1 MIKDLVVNNKRN
13 IVLSLQVVAVV
24 YLLGNMVYNNLH
36 SFDLLSTLTGLLGL
50 FGNIL
55 LAHKKSSTF
64 ALNMS
69 NNVLG
74 GILSFQNRFF
84 AEVGM
89 NIIYFASQALR
100 GIPYFRNHKDE
111 TGEVVTKGKFE
122 PVKIIAYI
130 TFGTLAMGLVSKF
143 FDGNM
148 VVLDS
153 VQNGIA
159 IGAQLRQMNGNADG
173 WLLWIVSNVINIIV
187 WASVGNWI
195 LVASFAAYIIVALS
209 GYINWKY

>member
-1 MIKDLVVNNKRN
+1 MTNKKK
-13 IVLSLQVVAVV
+13 IIIGLQVVATV
-24 YLLGNMVYNNLH
+24 YLLGNMIYSNLQA
-36 SFDLLSTLTGLLGL
+36 FDLMSTAMGLLGL

-69 NNVLG
+69 NNILG
-74 GILSFQNRFF
+74 GVLSFQNRFF

-89 NIIYFASQALR
+89 NIIYFVTQALQ
-100 GIPYFRNHKDE
+100 GIPYFKKHKDE
-111 TGEVVTKGKFE
+111 TGEVVTKSEFE
-122 PVKIIAYI
+122 PIKIVTYIA
-130 TFGTLAMGLVSKF
+130 FGTLAMGLVSKF

-148 VVLDS
+148 IVLDS

-173 WLLWIVSNVINIIV
+173 WLLWVLSNIINIIV

-195 LVASFAAYIIVALS
+195 LVASFAAYAIVAVS
-209 GYINWKY
+209 GYMNWSE

>member
-1 MIKDLVVNNKRN
+1 MTNKKK
-13 IVLSLQVVAVV
+13 IIIGLQVVATV
-24 YLLGNMVYNNLH
+24 YLLGNMLYSNLQA
-36 SFDLLSTLTGLLGL
+36 FDLMSTAMGLLGL

-69 NNVLG
+69 NNILG
-74 GILSFQNRFF
+74 GVLSFQNRFF

-89 NIIYFASQALR
+89 NFIYFVTQAVQ

-111 TGEVVTKGKFE
+111 TGEVETKSEIE
-122 PVKIIAYI
+122 PIKIITYI
-130 TFGTLAMGLVSKF
+130 AFGTLAMGLISKY

-159 IGAQLRQMNGNADG
+159 IGAQLRQMNGNADC
-173 WLLWIVSNVINIIV
+173 WLLWVLSNIINIIV

-195 LVASFAAYIIVALS
+195 LVASFVAYAIVAIS
-209 GYINWKY
+209 GYLNWSE

>member
-1 MIKDLVVNNKRN
+1 MTNKKK
-13 IVLSLQVVAVV
+13 IIIGLQVVATV
-24 YLLGNMVYNNLH
+24 YLLGNMLYSNLQV
-36 SFDLLSTLTGLLGL
+36 FDLMSTAMGLLGL

-69 NNVLG
+69 NNILG
-74 GILSFQNRFF
+74 GVLSFQNRFF

-89 NIIYFASQALR
+89 NIIYFVTQALQ

-111 TGEVVTKGKFE
+111 TGEVETKSEIEPIKIVTY
-122 PVKIIAYI
+122 IA
-130 TFGTLAMGLVSKF
+130 FGTLAMGLVSKL

-159 IGAQLRQMNGNADG
+159 IGAQIRQMNGNADG
-173 WLLWIVSNVINIIV
+173 WLLWVLSNIINIIV

-195 LVASFAAYIIVALS
+195 LVASFAAYAIVAVS
-209 GYINWKY
+209 GYLNWSE

>member
-1 MIKDLVVNNKRN
+1 MTNKKK
-13 IVLSLQVVAVV
+13 IIIGLQVVATV
-24 YLLGNMVYNNLH
+24 YLLGNMLYSNLQA
-36 SFDLLSTLTGLLGL
+36 FDLMSTAMGLLGL

-69 NNVLG
+69 NNILG
-74 GILSFQNRFF
+74 GVLSFQNRFF

-89 NIIYFASQALR
+89 NIIYFVTQALQ

-111 TGEVVTKGKFE
+111 TGEVETKSEIE
-122 PVKIIAYI
+122 PIKIITYI
-130 TFGTLAMGLVSKF
+130 AFGTLAMGLISKY

-153 VQNGIA
+153 IQNGIA

-173 WLLWIVSNVINIIV
+173 WLLWVLSNIINIIV

-195 LVASFAAYIIVALS
+195 LVASFAAYAIVAVS
-209 GYINWKY
+209 GYLNWSE

>member
-1 MIKDLVVNNKRN
+1 MCSSDLNKKKT
-13 IVLSLQVVAVV
+13 IITLQVVATV
-24 YLLGNMVYNNLH
+24 YLLGNMIYSNLQA
-36 SFDLLSTLTGLLGL
+36 FDLMSTAMGLLGL

-55 LAHKKSSTF
+55 LAHKKEATF
-64 ALNMS
+64 ALNMT

-89 NIIYFASQALR
+89 NVIYFVTQAVQ
-100 GIPYFRNHKDE
+100 GIPYFKKHKDE
-111 TGEVVTKGKFE
+111 TGEVETKSEIE
-122 PVKIIAYI
+122 PIKIITYI
-130 TFGTLAMGLVSKF
+130 AFGTLAMGLISKY

-153 VQNGIA
+153 IQNGIA

-173 WLLWIVSNVINIIV
+173 WLLWVLSNIINIIV

-195 LVASFAAYIIVALS
+195 LVASFAAYAVVAIS
-209 GYINWKY
+209 GYLNWTE

>member
-1 MIKDLVVNNKRN
+1 MTNKKK
-13 IVLSLQVVAVV
+13 IIIGLQVVATV
-24 YLLGNMVYNNLH
+24 YLLGNMLYSNLQA
-36 SFDLLSTLTGLLGL
+36 FDLMSTAMGLLGL

-69 NNVLG
+69 NNILG
-74 GILSFQNRFF
+74 GVLSFQNRFF

-89 NIIYFASQALR
+89 NIIYFVTQAVQ
-100 GIPYFRNHKDE
+100 GIPYFKKHKDE
-111 TGEVVTKGKFE
+111 TGEVVTKSEFE
-122 PVKIIAYI
+122 PIKIVTYIA
-130 TFGTLAMGLVSKF
+130 FGTLAMGLVSKF

-153 VQNGIA
+153 IQNGIA

-173 WLLWIVSNVINIIV
+173 WLLWVLSNVINIIV

-195 LVASFAAYIIVALS
+195 LVASFAAYAVVAIS
-209 GYINWKY
+209 GYLNWSE

>member
-1 MIKDLVVNNKRN
+1 MTNKKK
-13 IVLSLQVVAVV
+13 IIIGLQVVATV
-24 YLLGNMVYNNLH
+24 YLLGNMLYSNLQA
-36 SFDLLSTLTGLLGL
+36 FDLMSTAMGLLGL

-69 NNVLG
+69 NNILG
-74 GILSFQNRFF
+74 GVLSFQNRFF

-89 NIIYFASQALR
+89 NFIYFVTQALQ

-111 TGEVVTKGKFE
+111 TGEVETKSEIE
-122 PVKIIAYI
+122 PIKIITYI
-130 TFGTLAMGLVSKF
+130 AFGTLAMGLISKY

-153 VQNGIA
+153 IQNGIA

-173 WLLWIVSNVINIIV
+173 WLLWVLSNIINIIV

-195 LVASFAAYIIVALS
+195 LVASFAAYAIVAVS
-209 GYINWKY
+209 GYLNWSE

>member
-1 MIKDLVVNNKRN
+1 MTNKKK
-13 IVLSLQVVAVV
+13 IIIGLQVVATV
-24 YLLGNMVYNNLH
+24 YLLGNMLYNNLQ
-36 SFDLLSTLTGLLGL
+36 SFDLMSTAMGLLGL

-69 NNVLG
+69 NNILG
-74 GILSFQNRFF
+74 GVLSFQNRFF

-89 NIIYFASQALR
+89 NIIYFVTQALQ

-111 TGEVVTKGKFE
+111 AGEVETKSEIE
-122 PVKIIAYI
+122 PIKIITYI
-130 TFGTLAMGLVSKF
+130 AFGTLAMGLISKY

-173 WLLWIVSNVINIIV
+173 WLLWVLSNIINIIV

-195 LVASFAAYIIVALS
+195 LVASFAAYAIVAVS
-209 GYINWKY
+209 GYLNWSE

>member
-1 MIKDLVVNNKRN
+1 MTNKKK
-13 IVLSLQVVAVV
+13 IIIGLQVVATV
-24 YLLGNMVYNNLH
+24 YLLGNMLYNNLQ
-36 SFDLLSTLTGLLGL
+36 SFDLMSTAMGLLGL

-69 NNVLG
+69 NNILG
-74 GILSFQNRFF
+74 GVLSFQNRFF

-89 NIIYFASQALR
+89 NVIYFVTQAVQ

-111 TGEVVTKGKFE
+111 AGEVETKSEIE
-122 PVKIIAYI
+122 PIKIITYI
-130 TFGTLAMGLVSKF
+130 AFGTLAMGLVSKF

-173 WLLWIVSNVINIIV
+173 WLLWVLSNIINIIV

-195 LVASFAAYIIVALS
+195 LVASFAAYAIVAIS
-209 GYINWKY
+209 GYLNWSE

>member
-1 MIKDLVVNNKRN
+1 MTNKKK
-13 IVLSLQVVAVV
+13 IIIGLQVVATV
-24 YLLGNMVYNNLH
+24 YLLGNMIYSNLQA
-36 SFDLLSTLTGLLGL
+36 FDLMSTAMGLLGL

-55 LAHKKSSTF
+55 LAHKKEATF
-64 ALNMS
+64 ALNMT

-89 NIIYFASQALR
+89 NIIYFATQAVQ
-100 GIPYFRNHKDE
+100 GIPYFKKHKDE
-111 TGEVVTKGKFE
+111 TGEVVTKSEFE
-122 PVKIIAYI
+122 PIKIITYI
-130 TFGTLAMGLVSKF
+130 AFGTVAMGLVSKF

-153 VQNGIA
+153 IQNGIA

-173 WLLWIVSNVINIIV
+173 WLLWVLSNIINIIV

-195 LVASFAAYIIVALS
+195 LVASFAAYAIVAVS
-209 GYINWKY
+209 GYLNWSE

>member
-1 MIKDLVVNNKRN
+1 MTNKKK
-13 IVLSLQVVAVV
+13 IIIGLQVVATV
-24 YLLGNMVYNNLH
+24 YLLGNMLYNNLQA
-36 SFDLLSTLTGLLGL
+36 FDLMSTAMGLLGL

-69 NNVLG
+69 NNILG
-74 GILSFQNRFF
+74 GVLSFQNRFF

-89 NIIYFASQALR
+89 NFIYFVTQALQ
-100 GIPYFRNHKDE
+100 GIPYFKKHKDE
-111 TGEVVTKGKFE
+111 TGEVVTKSEFE
-122 PVKIIAYI
+122 PIKIITYI
-130 TFGTLAMGLVSKF
+130 AFGTVAMGLVSKF

-153 VQNGIA
+153 IQNGIA

-173 WLLWIVSNVINIIV
+173 WLLWVLSNIINIIV

-195 LVASFAAYIIVALS
+195 LVASFAAYAIVAIS
-209 GYINWKY
+209 GYLNWSE

>member
-1 MIKDLVVNNKRN
+1 MTNKKK
-13 IVLSLQVVAVV
+13 IIIGLQVVATV
-24 YLLGNMVYNNLH
+24 YLLGNMLYSNLQA
-36 SFDLLSTLTGLLGL
+36 FDLLSTAMGLLGL

-74 GILSFQNRFF
+74 GILSFQNGFF

-89 NIIYFASQALR
+89 NIIYFLTQAVQ
-100 GIPYFRNHKDE
+100 GIPYFKKHKDE
-111 TGEVVTKGKFE
+111 TGEVVTKSEFE
-122 PVKIIAYI
+122 PIKIITYI
-130 TFGTLAMGLVSKF
+130 AFGTLAMGLVSKF

-153 VQNGIA
+153 IQNGIA
-159 IGAQLRQMNGNADG
+159 IGAQLRQVNGNADG
-173 WLLWIVSNVINIIV
+173 WLLWVLSNIINIIV

-195 LVASFAAYIIVALS
+195 LVASFAAYAIVAVS
-209 GYINWKY
+209 GYLNWSE

>member
-1 MIKDLVVNNKRN
+1 MKNKKK
-13 IVLSLQVVAVV
+13 IIIGLQVVATV
-24 YLLGNMVYNNLH
+24 YLLGNMLYSNLQA
-36 SFDLLSTLTGLLGL
+36 FDLMSTAMGLLGL

-69 NNVLG
+69 NNILG
-74 GILSFQNRFF
+74 GVLSFQNRFF

-89 NIIYFASQALR
+89 NVIYFVTQAVQ
-100 GIPYFRNHKDE
+100 GIPYFKKHKDE
-111 TGEVVTKGKFE
+111 TGEVVTNSEIE
-122 PVKIIAYI
+122 PIKIITYI
-130 TFGTLAMGLVSKF
+130 AFGTLAMGLVSKF

-173 WLLWIVSNVINIIV
+173 WLLWVLSNIINIIV

-195 LVASFAAYIIVALS
+195 LVASFAAYAIVAVS
-209 GYINWKY
+209 GYLNWSE

>member
-1 MIKDLVVNNKRN
+1 MTNKKKL
-13 IVLSLQVVAVV
+13 IIGLQVVATV
-24 YLLGNMVYNNLH
+24 YLLGNMLYSNLQA
-36 SFDLLSTLTGLLGL
+36 FDLMSTAMGLLGL

-69 NNVLG
+69 NNILG
-74 GILSFQNRFF
+74 GVLSFQNRFF

-89 NIIYFASQALR
+89 NFIYFVTQALQ

-111 TGEVVTKGKFE
+111 TGEVETKSEIE
-122 PVKIIAYI
+122 PIKIITYI
-130 TFGTLAMGLVSKF
+130 AFGTLAMGLISKY

-153 VQNGIA
+153 IQNGIA

-173 WLLWIVSNVINIIV
+173 WLLWVLSNIINIIV

-195 LVASFAAYIIVALS
+195 LVASFAAYAIVAIS
-209 GYINWKY
+209 GYLNWTE

>member
-1 MIKDLVVNNKRN
+1 MTNKKK
-13 IVLSLQVVAVV
+13 IIIGLQVVATV
-24 YLLGNMVYNNLH
+24 YLLGNMLYSNLQA
-36 SFDLLSTLTGLLGL
+36 FDLMSTAMGLLGL

-69 NNVLG
+69 NNILG
-74 GILSFQNRFF
+74 GVLSFQNRFF

-89 NIIYFASQALR
+89 NIIYFVTQAVQ
-100 GIPYFRNHKDE
+100 GIPYFKKHKDE
-111 TGEVVTKGKFE
+111 TGEVVTKSEFE
-122 PVKIIAYI
+122 PIKIITYI
-130 TFGTLAMGLVSKF
+130 AFGTLAMGLVSKF

-153 VQNGIA
+153 IQNGIA

-173 WLLWIVSNVINIIV
+173 WLLWVLSNIINIIV

-195 LVASFAAYIIVALS
+195 LVASFAAYAIVAIS
-209 GYINWKY
+209 GYLNWSE

>member
-1 MIKDLVVNNKRN
+1 MTNKKK
-13 IVLSLQVVAVV
+13 IIIGLQVVATV
-24 YLLGNMVYNNLH
+24 YLLGNMIYSNLQ
-36 SFDLLSTLTGLLGL
+36 SFDLMSTAMGLLGL

-69 NNVLG
+69 NNILG
-74 GILSFQNRFF
+74 GVLSFQNRFF

-89 NIIYFASQALR
+89 NVIYFVTQALQ

-111 TGEVVTKGKFE
+111 SGEVETKSEIE
-122 PVKIIAYI
+122 PIKIITYI
-130 TFGTLAMGLVSKF
+130 AFGTLAMGLISKY

-153 VQNGIA
+153 IQNGIA

-173 WLLWIVSNVINIIV
+173 WLLWVLSNIINIIV

-195 LVASFAAYIIVALS
+195 LVASFAAYAVVAIS
-209 GYINWKY
+209 GYLNWTE

>member
-1 MIKDLVVNNKRN
+1 MANKKK
-13 IVLSLQVVAVV
+13 IIIGLQVVATV
-24 YLLGNMVYNNLH
+24 YLLGNMLYNNLQA
-36 SFDLLSTLTGLLGL
+36 FDLMSTAMGLLGL

-69 NNVLG
+69 NNILG
-74 GILSFQNRFF
+74 GVLSFQNRFF

-89 NIIYFASQALR
+89 NIIYFLTQAVQ
-100 GIPYFRNHKDE
+100 GIPYFKKHKDE
-111 TGEVVTKGKFE
+111 TGEVVTKSEFE
-122 PVKIIAYI
+122 PIKIITYI
-130 TFGTLAMGLVSKF
+130 AFGTLAMGLVSKF

-153 VQNGIA
+153 IQNGIA

-173 WLLWIVSNVINIIV
+173 WLLWVLSNIINIIV

-195 LVASFAAYIIVALS
+195 LVASFAAYAIVAIS
-209 GYINWKY
+209 GYLNWSE

>member
-1 MIKDLVVNNKRN
+1 MTNKKK
-13 IVLSLQVVAVV
+13 IIIGLQAVATV
-24 YLLGNMVYNNLH
+24 YLLGNMLYSNLQA
-36 SFDLLSTLTGLLGL
+36 FDLMSTAMGLLGL

-69 NNVLG
+69 NNILG

-89 NIIYFASQALR
+89 NFIYFITQALQ
-100 GIPYFRNHKDE
+100 GIPYFRNHKNE
-111 TGEVVTKGKFE
+111 TGEVETKSEIE
-122 PVKIIAYI
+122 PIKIITYI
-130 TFGTLAMGLVSKF
+130 AFGTLAMGLVSKF

-159 IGAQLRQMNGNADG
+159 IGAQLRQMMVTLMGG
-173 WLLWIVSNVINIIV
+173 CYGCYLTSSTSSCGLR
-187 WASVGNWI
+187 
-195 LVASFAAYIIVALS
+195 
-209 GYINWKY
+209 

>member
-1 MIKDLVVNNKRN
+1 MTNKKKL
-13 IVLSLQVVAVV
+13 IIGLQVVATV
-24 YLLGNMVYNNLH
+24 YLLGNMLYSNLQA
-36 SFDLLSTLTGLLGL
+36 FDLMSTAMGLLGL

-69 NNVLG
+69 NNILG

-89 NIIYFASQALR
+89 NFIYFITQALQ
-100 GIPYFRNHKDE
+100 GIPYFRNHKNE
-111 TGEVVTKGKFE
+111 TGEVVTKSEFE
-122 PVKIIAYI
+122 PIKIITYI
-130 TFGTLAMGLVSKF
+130 AFGTLAMGLVSKF

-153 VQNGIA
+153 IQNGIA

-173 WLLWIVSNVINIIV
+173 WLLWVLSNIINIIV

-195 LVASFAAYIIVALS
+195 LVASFAAYAIVAIS
-209 GYINWKY
+209 GYLNWSE

>member
-1 MIKDLVVNNKRN
+1 MTNKKK
-13 IVLSLQVVAVV
+13 IIIGLQVVATV
-24 YLLGNMVYNNLH
+24 YLLGNMLYNNLQA
-36 SFDLLSTLTGLLGL
+36 FDLMSTAMGLLGL

-69 NNVLG
+69 NNILG
-74 GILSFQNRFF
+74 GFLSFQNRFF

-89 NIIYFASQALR
+89 NIIYFLTQALQ
-100 GIPYFRNHKDE
+100 GIPYFQKHKDE
-111 TGEVVTKGKFE
+111 TGEVATKSEFE
-122 PVKIIAYI
+122 PIKIITYI
-130 TFGTLAMGLVSKF
+130 AFGTLVMGLVSKF

-153 VQNGIA
+153 IQNGIA

-173 WLLWIVSNVINIIV
+173 WLLWVLSNIINIIV

-195 LVASFAAYIIVALS
+195 LVASFAAYAIVAIS
-209 GYINWKY
+209 GYLNWSE

>member
-1 MIKDLVVNNKRN
+1 MTNKKK
-13 IVLSLQVVAVV
+13 IIIGLQVVATV
-24 YLLGNMVYNNLH
+24 YLLGNMLYSNLQA
-36 SFDLLSTLTGLLGL
+36 FDLMSTAMGLLGL

-69 NNVLG
+69 NNILG
-74 GILSFQNRFF
+74 GVLSFQNRFF

-89 NIIYFASQALR
+89 NIIYFVTQAVQ
-100 GIPYFRNHKDE
+100 GIPYFKKHKDE
-111 TGEVVTKGKFE
+111 TGEVVTKSEFE
-122 PVKIIAYI
+122 PIKIITYI
-130 TFGTLAMGLVSKF
+130 AFGTLAMGLVSKF

-173 WLLWIVSNVINIIV
+173 WLLWVLSNIINIVV

-195 LVASFAAYIIVALS
+195 LVASFAAYAIVAVS
-209 GYINWKY
+209 GYLNWSE

>member
-1 MIKDLVVNNKRN
+1 MTNKKKL
-13 IVLSLQVVAVV
+13 IIGLQVVATV
-24 YLLGNMVYNNLH
+24 YLLGNMLYSNLQA
-36 SFDLLSTLTGLLGL
+36 FDLMSTAMGLLGL

-69 NNVLG
+69 NNILG

-89 NIIYFASQALR
+89 NFIYFITQALQ
-100 GIPYFRNHKDE
+100 GIPYFRNHKNE
-111 TGEVVTKGKFE
+111 TGEVETKSEIE
-122 PVKIIAYI
+122 PIKIITYI
-130 TFGTLAMGLVSKF
+130 AFGTLAMGLISKY

-153 VQNGIA
+153 IQNGIA

-173 WLLWIVSNVINIIV
+173 WLLWVLSNVINIIV

-195 LVASFAAYIIVALS
+195 LVASFAAYAVVAIS
-209 GYINWKY
+209 GYLNWSE

>member
-1 MIKDLVVNNKRN
+1 MTNKKK
-13 IVLSLQVVAVV
+13 IIIGLQVVATV
-24 YLLGNMVYNNLH
+24 YLLGNMLYSNLQA
-36 SFDLLSTLTGLLGL
+36 FDLMSTAMGLLGL

-74 GILSFQNRFF
+74 GVLSFQNRFF

-89 NIIYFASQALR
+89 NVIYFVTQAVQ
-100 GIPYFRNHKDE
+100 GIPYFKKHKDE
-111 TGEVVTKGKFE
+111 TGEVETKSEIE
-122 PVKIIAYI
+122 PIKIITYI
-130 TFGTLAMGLVSKF
+130 AFGTLAMGLISKY

-153 VQNGIA
+153 IQNGIA

-173 WLLWIVSNVINIIV
+173 WLLWVLSNIINIIV

-195 LVASFAAYIIVALS
+195 LVASFAAYAIVAVS
-209 GYINWKY
+209 GYLNWSE

>member
-1 MIKDLVVNNKRN
+1 MTNKKK
-13 IVLSLQVVAVV
+13 IIIGLQVVATV
-24 YLLGNMVYNNLH
+24 YLLGNMLYSNLQ
-36 SFDLLSTLTGLLGL
+36 SFDLMSTAMGLLGL

-69 NNVLG
+69 NNILG
-74 GILSFQNRFF
+74 GVLSFQNRFF

-89 NIIYFASQALR
+89 NIIYFVTQAVQ
-100 GIPYFRNHKDE
+100 GIPYFKKHKDE
-111 TGEVVTKGKFE
+111 TGEVVTKSEFE
-122 PVKIIAYI
+122 PIKIITYI
-130 TFGTLAMGLVSKF
+130 AFGTLAMGLVSKF

-153 VQNGIA
+153 IQNGIA

-173 WLLWIVSNVINIIV
+173 WLLWVLSNIINIIV

-195 LVASFAAYIIVALS
+195 LVASFAAYAIVAVS
-209 GYINWKY
+209 GYLNWSE

>member
-1 MIKDLVVNNKRN
+1 MTNKKK
-13 IVLSLQVVAVV
+13 IIIGLQVVATV
-24 YLLGNMVYNNLH
+24 YLLGNMLYNNLQ
-36 SFDLLSTLTGLLGL
+36 SFDLMSTAMGLLGL

-69 NNVLG
+69 NNILG
-74 GILSFQNRFF
+74 GVLSFQNRFF

-89 NIIYFASQALR
+89 NIIYFVTQALQ

-111 TGEVVTKGKFE
+111 TGEVETKSEIE
-122 PVKIIAYI
+122 PIKIITYI
-130 TFGTLAMGLVSKF
+130 AFGTLAMGLISKY

-173 WLLWIVSNVINIIV
+173 WLLWVLSNIINIIV

-195 LVASFAAYIIVALS
+195 LVASFAAYAVVAIS
-209 GYINWKY
+209 GYLNWTE

>member
-1 MIKDLVVNNKRN
+1 MTNKKK
-13 IVLSLQVVAVV
+13 IIISLQVVATV
-24 YLLGNMVYNNLH
+24 YLLGNMIYSNLQA
-36 SFDLLSTLTGLLGL
+36 FDLMSTAMGLLGL

-69 NNVLG
+69 NNILG

-89 NIIYFASQALR
+89 NFIYFVTQALQ

-111 TGEVVTKGKFE
+111 TGEVETKSEIE
-122 PVKIIAYI
+122 PIKIITYI
-130 TFGTLAMGLVSKF
+130 AFGTLAMGLVSKF

-153 VQNGIA
+153 IQNGIA

-173 WLLWIVSNVINIIV
+173 WLLWVVSNVINMIV

-195 LVASFAAYIIVALS
+195 LVASFAAYAIVAVS
-209 GYINWKY
+209 GYLNWSE

>member
-1 MIKDLVVNNKRN
+1 MSNKKK
-13 IVLSLQVVAVV
+13 IIIGLQVVATV
-24 YLLGNMVYNNLH
+24 YLLGNMLYSNLQA
-36 SFDLLSTLTGLLGL
+36 FDLMSTAMGLLGL

-55 LAHKKSSTF
+55 LAHKKKETF
-64 ALNMS
+64 VLNMS
-69 NNVLG
+69 NNVIG

-100 GIPYFRNHKDE
+100 GIPYFKEHEDE
-111 TGEVVTKGKFE
+111 NGEVVTKKQIE
-122 PVKIIAYI
+122 PKKIIAYI
-130 TFGTLAMGLVSKF
+130 AFGTVAMGLISKY

-148 VVLDS
+148 VILDS

-159 IGAQLRQMNGNADG
+159 IGAQMRNMNGNADG
-173 WLLWIVSNVINIIV
+173 WLLWIVSNVINMVV

-195 LVASFAAYIIVALS
+195 LVASFLAYAIVAVS
-209 GYINWKY
+209 GYLNWSE

>member
-1 MIKDLVVNNKRN
+1 MKNKKKF
-13 IVLSLQVVAVV
+13 IIGLQVVATV
-24 YLLGNMVYNNLH
+24 YLLGNMLYSNLQA
-36 SFDLLSTLTGLLGL
+36 FDLMSTAMGLLGL

-69 NNVLG
+69 NNILG
-74 GILSFQNRFF
+74 GVLSFQNRFF

-89 NIIYFASQALR
+89 NIIYFITQALQ
-100 GIPYFRNHKDE
+100 GIPYFKKHKDE
-111 TGEVVTKGKFE
+111 TGEVVTKSEFE
-122 PVKIIAYI
+122 PIKIITYI
-130 TFGTLAMGLVSKF
+130 AFGTLAMGLVSKF

-173 WLLWIVSNVINIIV
+173 WLLWVLSNIINIIV

-195 LVASFAAYIIVALS
+195 LVASFAAYAIVAIS
-209 GYINWKY
+209 GYLNWSE

>member
-1 MIKDLVVNNKRN
+1 MTNKKK
-13 IVLSLQVVAVV
+13 IIIGLQVVATV
-24 YLLGNMVYNNLH
+24 YLLGNMLYSNLQA
-36 SFDLLSTLTGLLGL
+36 FDLLSTAMGLLGL

-69 NNVLG
+69 NNILG
-74 GILSFQNRFF
+74 GVLSFQNRFF

-89 NIIYFASQALR
+89 NIIYFVTQALQ
-100 GIPYFRNHKDE
+100 GIPYFKKHKDE
-111 TGEVVTKGKFE
+111 TGEVETKSEIE
-122 PVKIIAYI
+122 PIKIITYI
-130 TFGTLAMGLVSKF
+130 AFGTLAMGLVSKL

-153 VQNGIA
+153 IQNGIA

-173 WLLWIVSNVINIIV
+173 WLLWVLSNIINIIV

-195 LVASFAAYIIVALS
+195 LVASFAAYAIVAIS
-209 GYINWKY
+209 GYLNWSE

>member
-1 MIKDLVVNNKRN
+1 MTNKKK
-13 IVLSLQVVAVV
+13 IIIGLQVAATV
-24 YLLGNMVYNNLH
+24 YLLGNMIYSNLQA
-36 SFDLLSTLTGLLGL
+36 FDLMSTAMGLLGL

-55 LAHKKSSTF
+55 LAHKKEATF

-89 NIIYFASQALR
+89 NVIYFVTQAVQ
-100 GIPYFRNHKDE
+100 GIPYFKKHKDE
-111 TGEVVTKGKFE
+111 TGEVVTKSEFE
-122 PVKIIAYI
+122 PVKIITYI
-130 TFGTLAMGLVSKF
+130 AFGTLAMGLVSKF

-153 VQNGIA
+153 IQNGIA

-173 WLLWIVSNVINIIV
+173 WLLWVLSNVINIIV

-195 LVASFAAYIIVALS
+195 LVASFAAYAIVAVS
-209 GYINWKY
+209 GYLNWSE

>member
-1 MIKDLVVNNKRN
+1 MANKKK
-13 IVLSLQVVAVV
+13 IIIGLQVVATV
-24 YLLGNMVYNNLH
+24 YLLGNMLYSNLQA
-36 SFDLLSTLTGLLGL
+36 FDLMSTAMGLLGL

-69 NNVLG
+69 NNILG
-74 GILSFQNRFF
+74 GVLSFQNRFF

-89 NIIYFASQALR
+89 NIIYFLTQAVQ
-100 GIPYFRNHKDE
+100 GIPYFKKHKDE
-111 TGEVVTKGKFE
+111 TGEVVTKSEFE
-122 PVKIIAYI
+122 PVKIITYI
-130 TFGTLAMGLVSKF
+130 AFGTLAMGLVSKF

-153 VQNGIA
+153 IQNGIA
-159 IGAQLRQMNGNADG
+159 IGAQFRQMNGNADG
-173 WLLWIVSNVINIIV
+173 WLLWVLSNIINIIV

-195 LVASFAAYIIVALS
+195 LVASFAAYAIVAVS
-209 GYINWKY
+209 GYLNWSE

>member
-1 MIKDLVVNNKRN
+1 MTNKKKIIIGLQ
-13 IVLSLQVVAVV
+13 IVATV
-24 YLLGNMVYNNLH
+24 YLLGNMLYSNLQA
-36 SFDLLSTLTGLLGL
+36 FDLMSTAMGLLGL

-69 NNVLG
+69 NNILG
-74 GILSFQNRFF
+74 GVLSFQNRFF

-89 NIIYFASQALR
+89 NFIYFVTQALQ
-100 GIPYFRNHKDE
+100 GIPYFKKHKDE
-111 TGEVVTKGKFE
+111 TGEVVTKSEFE
-122 PVKIIAYI
+122 PVKIITYI
-130 TFGTLAMGLVSKF
+130 AFGTLAMGLVSRF

-173 WLLWIVSNVINIIV
+173 WLLWVLSNIINIIV

-195 LVASFAAYIIVALS
+195 LVASFAAYAIVAVS
-209 GYINWKY
+209 GYMNWSE

>member
-1 MIKDLVVNNKRN
+1 MTNKKK
-13 IVLSLQVVAVV
+13 IIIGLQVVATV
-24 YLLGNMVYNNLH
+24 YLLGNMLYSNLQA
-36 SFDLLSTLTGLLGL
+36 FDLMSTAMGLLGL

-69 NNVLG
+69 NNILG
-74 GILSFQNRFF
+74 GVLSFQNRFF

-89 NIIYFASQALR
+89 NVIYFVTQAVQ
-100 GIPYFRNHKDE
+100 GIPYFKKHKDE
-111 TGEVVTKGKFE
+111 TGEVVTKSEFE
-122 PVKIIAYI
+122 PIKIVTYIA
-130 TFGTLAMGLVSKF
+130 FGTLAMGLVSKL

-153 VQNGIA
+153 IQNGIA

-173 WLLWIVSNVINIIV
+173 WLLWVLSNIINIIV

-195 LVASFAAYIIVALS
+195 LVASFAAYAIVAIS
-209 GYINWKY
+209 GYLNWSE

>member
-1 MIKDLVVNNKRN
+1 MTNKKK
-13 IVLSLQVVAVV
+13 IIIGLQVVATV
-24 YLLGNMVYNNLH
+24 YLLGNMLYSNLQA
-36 SFDLLSTLTGLLGL
+36 FDLMSTAMGLLGL

-69 NNVLG
+69 NNILG
-74 GILSFQNRFF
+74 GVLSFQNRFF

-89 NIIYFASQALR
+89 NIIYFITQALQ
-100 GIPYFRNHKDE
+100 GIPYFKKHKDE
-111 TGEVVTKGKFE
+111 TGEVVTKSEFE
-122 PVKIIAYI
+122 PIKIITYI
-130 TFGTLAMGLVSKF
+130 AFGTLAMGLISKY

-173 WLLWIVSNVINIIV
+173 WLLWVLSNIINIIV

-195 LVASFAAYIIVALS
+195 LVASFAAYAIVAIS
-209 GYINWKY
+209 GYLNWSE

>member
-1 MIKDLVVNNKRN
+1 MTNKKKL
-13 IVLSLQVVAVV
+13 IIGLQVVATV
-24 YLLGNMVYNNLH
+24 YLLGNMLYSNLQA
-36 SFDLLSTLTGLLGL
+36 FDLMSTAMGLLGL

-69 NNVLG
+69 NNILG

-89 NIIYFASQALR
+89 NFIYFITQALQ
-100 GIPYFRNHKDE
+100 GIPYFRNHKNE
-111 TGEVVTKGKFE
+111 TGEVETKSEIE
-122 PVKIIAYI
+122 PIKIITYI
-130 TFGTLAMGLVSKF
+130 AFGTLAMGLISKY

-153 VQNGIA
+153 IQKGIA

-173 WLLWIVSNVINIIV
+173 WLLWVLSNVINIIV

-195 LVASFAAYIIVALS
+195 LVASFAAYAVVAIS
-209 GYINWKY
+209 GYLNWSE

>member
-1 MIKDLVVNNKRN
+1 MTNKKK
-13 IVLSLQVVAVV
+13 IIIGLQVVATV
-24 YLLGNMVYNNLH
+24 YLLGNMLYSNLQA
-36 SFDLLSTLTGLLGL
+36 FDLMSTAMGLLGL

-69 NNVLG
+69 NNILG
-74 GILSFQNRFF
+74 GVLSFQNRFF

-89 NIIYFASQALR
+89 NIIYFVTQAVQ
-100 GIPYFRNHKDE
+100 GIPYFKKHKDE
-111 TGEVVTKGKFE
+111 TGEVVTKSELE
-122 PVKIIAYI
+122 PIKIITYI
-130 TFGTLAMGLVSKF
+130 AFGTLAMGLVSKF

-153 VQNGIA
+153 IQNGIA

-173 WLLWIVSNVINIIV
+173 WLLWVLSNIINIIV

-195 LVASFAAYIIVALS
+195 LVASFAAYAIVAVS
-209 GYINWKY
+209 GYLNWSE

>member
-1 MIKDLVVNNKRN
+1 MTNKKK
-13 IVLSLQVVAVV
+13 IIIGLQVVATV
-24 YLLGNMVYNNLH
+24 YLLGNMLYSNLQ
-36 SFDLLSTLTGLLGL
+36 SFDLMSTAMGLLGL

-69 NNVLG
+69 NNILG
-74 GILSFQNRFF
+74 GVLSFQNRFF

-89 NIIYFASQALR
+89 NIIYFVTQALQ

-111 TGEVVTKGKFE
+111 TGEVETKSEIE
-122 PVKIIAYI
+122 PIKIITYI
-130 TFGTLAMGLVSKF
+130 AFGTLAMGLISKY

-173 WLLWIVSNVINIIV
+173 WLLWVLSNIINIIV

-195 LVASFAAYIIVALS
+195 LVASFAAYAIVAVS
-209 GYINWKY
+209 GYLNWSE